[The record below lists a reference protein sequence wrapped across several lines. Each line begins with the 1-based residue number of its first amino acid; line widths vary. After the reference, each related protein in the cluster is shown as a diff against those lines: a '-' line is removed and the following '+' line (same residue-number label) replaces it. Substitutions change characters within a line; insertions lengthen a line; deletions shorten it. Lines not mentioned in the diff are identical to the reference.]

1 MYTKTERTCIVPV
14 EVQQGQHLWM
24 NIRAISQEPLDLA
37 KLTHI
42 YREREEITEEGRR
55 EDTN

>member
-1 MYTKTERTCIVPV
+1 MYTKTERTCTVPV

-24 NIRAISQEPLDLA
+24 TIRAISQEPLDLA
-37 KLTHI
+37 TPTHI

-55 EDTN
+55 EDPN

>member
-1 MYTKTERTCIVPV
+1 V

-24 NIRAISQEPLDLA
+24 TIRAISQEPLDLA
-37 KLTHI
+37 TPTHI